1 MSAMTERDG
10 VLYWRKLPYSGAGFQ
25 INPDS
30 SVNAYI
36 IDLGVIKAPY
46 QPICYDN
53 KNPKID
59 YTMIE
64 LPSNYDGEEYFALN
78 GKGFTGIGL
87 CFNNDYCCDELLFI
101 DGLRCGIASWYENT
115 KMAIL
120 HPYTTSNYSEN
131 YAWTYPGEW
140 DYARFKTEKFSIS
153 FYSDQLILLSMT
165 FDFDVKKILDTIKV
179 HTSKF
184 PIQSITDLVNI
195 ELRPRIFLTF
205 KKIKDVNNFLEFAYL
220 TGHSHNVE
228 TLYIRVEENISQTKL
243 GLLINLEKVFFEGK
257 HSEHELEL
265 IQQKYPSIQIQL
277 RS

>member
-1 MSAMTERDG
+1 MTSKDG
-10 VLYWRKLPYSGAGFQ
+10 LFYWNKLPYSGAGFQ

-36 IDLGVIKAPY
+36 IDLGVIKGPY

-53 KNPKID
+53 KNSKIN

-64 LPSNYDGEEYFALN
+64 LPSNYDGEEFFSLN
-78 GKGFTGIGL
+78 GMNFTGIGL

-101 DGLRCGIASWYENT
+101 DGLRFGIASWDENK
-115 KMAIL
+115 KMAVL
-120 HPYTTSNYSEN
+120 HPYTTSNYSEK
-131 YAWTYPGEW
+131 YAWTSPSEW
-140 DYARFKTEKFSIS
+140 DYARFKTENFS
-153 FYSDQLILLSMT
+153 FFMNYDQLNFLEMSM
-165 FDFDVKKILDTIKV
+165 DFDVKKILDTIKA

-195 ELRPRIFLTF
+195 EFRPMIFLTF
-205 KKIKDVNNFLEFAYL
+205 KKIKDVNNFLEFAYI

-228 TLYIRVEENISQTKL
+228 TLYIKVEENISQTKL

-257 HSEHELEL
+257 HSEQELEL